1 MTDVTFREI
10 KNEIRILGV
19 DDAPFDKFKDEKADL
34 IGVVFRG
41 GSYIE
46 GVLKSSFEVDGDD
59 VTESIIEMVKRTR
72 HKGHLRVLMLSGITF
87 GGLNIADI
95 ELLHR
100 ETGLPVI
107 IVTRKF
113 PDLPAMK
120 KAIGNVKNP
129 ESKLRRLLAAGD
141 LHEIELKEKTVI
153 MQIKGLTLRDAQEII
168 LRSTVRGLIPEP
180 IRVAHIIAS
189 GITKGD
195 SKGRA

>member
-1 MTDVTFREI
+1 MTDVKFREI
-10 KNEIRILGV
+10 KKEIRILGV

-41 GSYIE
+41 GSYLE
-46 GVLKSSFEVDGDD
+46 GVLKSEILVDGDD
-59 VTESIIEMVKRTR
+59 VSQRIIEMVKKTR

-95 ELLHR
+95 DLLH
-100 ETGLPVI
+100 EDTGLAVI
-107 IVTRKF
+107 IITRKF

-120 KAIGNVKNP
+120 KAISKVKTP
-129 ESKLRRLLAAGD
+129 DAKIRRLLSAGD
-141 LHEIELKEKTVI
+141 LHELELKGKKLVV
-153 MQIKGLTLRDAQEII
+153 QIRGISLSDAHDII
-168 LRSTVRGLIPEP
+168 IRSTVRGLIPEP

>member
-1 MTDVTFREI
+1 MTDVKFRGI
-10 KNEIRILGV
+10 KKEIRILGI
-19 DDAPFDKFKDEKADL
+19 DDAPFDKFEDETADL

-41 GSYIE
+41 GSYLE
-46 GVLKSSFEVDGDD
+46 GVLKSEIVVDGDD
-59 VTESIIEMVKRTR
+59 ASERIIEMVKKTR

-95 ELLHR
+95 DMLHE
-100 ETGLPVI
+100 ETGLAVI

-120 KAIGNVKNP
+120 KAITNVKNHDA
-129 ESKLRRLLAAGD
+129 KIKRLLAAGD
-141 LHEIELKEKTVI
+141 LHEIELKGKTIVV
-153 MQIKGLTLRDAQEII
+153 QIRGISLIDAREII